1 MSSTKSSNGT
11 HSAPTTPKRTSRH
24 AYTSGSHKNH
34 HERNFSF
41 NNDMI
46 ASSTNNYSINDLKIN
61 SLQEPTT
68 PIDKLNTPR
77 TVTVPHIFNFP
88 PSPTTQMND
97 NDMISGNY
105 ND

>member
-1 MSSTKSSNGT
+1 MSSTKSSNGGT
-11 HSAPTTPKRTSRH
+11 HTAPTTPKRTSRH
-24 AYTSGSHKNH
+24 TYTSSSHKNQN
-34 HERNFSF
+34 ERSFSF

-46 ASSTNNYSINDLKIN
+46 ASSGNYSINDLKIN

-88 PSPTTQMND
+88 PSPTTQMNE
-97 NDMISGNY
+97 NDMISGN
-105 ND
+105 